1 MIPEHYAP
9 DLEERREVLVPAEGV
24 AQSAKA
30 SLEDRQGKKGVR
42 IDLSNGVV
50 AIDLP
55 LPRGDFRD
63 IDLFAVEI
71 ATAPDARVEPSFHIT
86 MGSRTEGLPVNDYLN
101 SGRAEDI
108 CSDNWREVLFP
119 NENFLIYGIPPG
131 VTNVIKANLR
141 LAGTGKVWIGA
152 VSGVKRIRAAGPRLT
167 DAGLLSELDLERPDL
182 AKVKSLTA
190 AGRESEALAA
200 FLEHLKSRSS
210 PKHIYGRAVEA
221 EQTVDLENAD
231 GICANRV
238 LGYDVGTPVNWR
250 ANPNGY
256 LEWMHAFNR
265 TGHFLVLLGAYQK
278 TGDPKYAR
286 KLDEQFAG
294 WIAANPEPIAHNGG
308 GDPAWETLSTA
319 CRIYGSWLECFFSL
333 LADPNFSDVTRLKIL
348 KSLHG
353 HAEHLLKYKG
363 YANNW
368 LIVESRAMAVIGMLF
383 PEFKRAEVWVA
394 EGLGRLETELTR
406 QIFPDGADW
415 EFAPGYHMMA
425 ARGFLDVYEI
435 AKLNGRALPAAFEDR
450 LPKAFDYIAGMA
462 RPDGSLPA
470 VNDHTDWRSS
480 NGRDFLALGA
490 RLYGRPE
497 LLASPEGPYAGRS
510 RSFPDAGFQVLASG
524 TRPEARWMLFD
535 AGPFGAS
542 HQHEDALNI
551 ELFAMGVPF
560 LVDPGISSYLN
571 DAWTAYYRTTQ
582 AHSTVLVNGAGQNRV
597 AVARH
602 HACESARGK
611 HRACFGPVFDFAR
624 AEYRDGYKDQPAGI
638 VHTRTI
644 LFIRGAYW
652 IVFDEVTGD
661 GAERIDALFHFAPMR
676 VEVEHKARRV
686 LTRRLR
692 GANLEIVPLEPR
704 QGLKLDLKCGDIDPV
719 QGWVSQSAADLPAPV
734 AAFSVRGKSPLRFAA
749 ALVPFASGVN
759 AGVHAARLPK
769 LPPEVWGIKL
779 NHANGTADRIL
790 LRLVPDARIPRTGTP
805 LDADVLV
812 ERLDARGRRVS
823 GAWVRGDEMTVEA

>member
-1 MIPEHYAP
+1 MSPEHYVP
-9 DLEERREVLVPAEGV
+9 DREERSEVLVHAEGV
-24 AQSAKA
+24 AQAA
-30 SLEDRQGKKGVR
+30 QAPLEERHGKKCVR

-50 AIDLP
+50 AIELP
-55 LPRGDFRD
+55 LPRADFRA
-63 IDLFAVEI
+63 IDLFAVEV
-71 ATAPDARVEPSFHIT
+71 ATESDAHVEPSLHIT

-101 SGRAEDI
+101 SGRAEDV
-108 CSDNWREVLFP
+108 CSEPWREVHFP
-119 NENFLIYGIPPG
+119 YENFLIYGIPPG
-131 VTNVIKANLR
+131 VTNVTKANLR
-141 LAGTGKVWIGA
+141 LAGTGTVWIGA
-152 VSGVKRIRAAGPRLT
+152 VSGVKRIRAEGPRLT
-167 DAGLLSELDLERPDL
+167 DAGLLAELNLERPEL
-182 AKVKSLTA
+182 AKVKSLAA
-190 AGRESEALAA
+190 AGRVAEALAA
-200 FLEHLKSRSS
+200 FLEHIKGRTA
-210 PKHIYGRAVEA
+210 PKHIYGIRTDAEPNIEA
-221 EQTVDLENAD
+221 AD
-231 GICANRV
+231 AICSNRV

-265 TGHFLVLLGAYQK
+265 TFHFLVLLRAYQK
-278 TGDPKYAR
+278 TGAAKYAR

-333 LADPNFSDVTRLKIL
+333 LSDPNFTDATRLKIL

-353 HAEHLLKYKG
+353 HAEHLYTYKG

-383 PEFKRAEVWVA
+383 PEFKRADAWVA
-394 EGLGRLETELTR
+394 EGLGRLESELTR

-435 AKLNGRALPAAFEDR
+435 AKLNGRPLPAAFEDR

-490 RLYGRPE
+490 RLYARPE
-497 LLASPEGPYAGRS
+497 LLASPEGPFAGRS
-510 RSFPDAGFQVLASG
+510 RSFPDGGFQVLASG
-524 TRPEARWMLFD
+524 TGPEARWMLFD

-571 DAWTAYYRTTQ
+571 DAWTAYYRTTR

-602 HACESARGK
+602 HHCESARGK
-611 HRACFGPVFDFAR
+611 QRACFGPVFDFAR
-624 AEYRDGYKDQPAGI
+624 AEYRDGYMDQPAGI
-638 VHTRTI
+638 VHTRTL

-676 VEVEHKARRV
+676 VEIESKTRRV

-704 QGLKLDLKCGDIDPV
+704 QGLKLDLICGDIDTV
-719 QGWVSQSAADLPAPV
+719 QGWVSENSADLPAPV
-734 AAFSVRGKSPLRFAA
+734 AAYSVRGKSPLRFAA

-759 AGVHAARLPK
+759 AGLQAARLPK
-769 LPPEVWGIKL
+769 LPPEIWGIKL
-779 NHANGTADRIL
+779 NHASGGSDRIL
-790 LRLVPDARIPRTGTP
+790 IRLVPEARIPRTGTP

-823 GAWVRGDEMTVEA
+823 SAWIRGAEMTVEA